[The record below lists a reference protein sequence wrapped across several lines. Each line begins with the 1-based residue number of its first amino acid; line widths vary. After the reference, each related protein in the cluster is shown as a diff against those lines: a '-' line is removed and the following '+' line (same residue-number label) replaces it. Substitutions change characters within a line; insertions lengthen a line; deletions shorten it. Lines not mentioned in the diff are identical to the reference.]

1 MAGRF
6 NFTKPPSPIGLVKQV
21 SPGAN
26 PAERFRQAGV
36 LARNTP
42 IVPDSLRRD
51 PSTGETWDLP
61 AKWDIDRFFKDE
73 SLDYYDESGG
83 GYLYSNYAANPVA
96 PFSPGSGT
104 DTSPAP
110 ISVNPTASTNPNRPR
125 TVAAGWEERGGK
137 DMGTMTVIFRDGT
150 LYNYYDVTANA
161 WRNFRNT
168 YSKGRYIKLYLDGH
182 RRGPAQISD
191 LQSHEYREAVYRI
204 ARTAQYMSEGVQ
216 DASTTTK
223 PQKASSARRQKILS
237 QPRYTRPY

>member
-1 MAGRF
+1 MASRF

-83 GYLYSNYAANPVA
+83 GYLYTNNAANPVA

-110 ISVNPTASTNPNRPR
+110 ISVNPTASINPNRPR

-150 LYNYYDVTANA
+150 LYNYYDDTANA
-161 WRNFRNT
+161 WRHIR
-168 YSKGRYIKLYLDGH
+168 SKVTSWRDLDPALLTEVEKLIDF
-182 RRGPAQISD
+182 
-191 LQSHEYREAVYRI
+191 V
-204 ARTAQYMSEGVQ
+204 TADHADTLE
-216 DASTTTK
+216 
-223 PQKASSARRQKILS
+223 P
-237 QPRYTRPY
+237 